1 MSGERT
7 TRQVV
12 GGDGQTPLTA
22 AAVATQV
29 GGRLIGDPS
38 IVVHGVAPLD
48 RATESDLSV
57 FSDQRY
63 AGSFARSKAGV
74 VLLAPAFE
82 RLAVGQGTRVIVE
95 RPMDAL
101 VSLLGRFHR
110 REPRAVGV
118 HATAVVAPSAV
129 LGDDVTI
136 EAYAVIGEG
145 VQVGPRSWIGAGA
158 KVGAGSVLGVEVR
171 LHPNAVVYPFTEL
184 GDRVVL
190 HAGAQV
196 GREGFGFVPRPDG
209 AVRIPHVG
217 RCVLEHDVEIGAN
230 SCVDRG
236 SVDDTII
243 GAGTKIDNLVQIAH
257 NVRVGRFCFFASHVG
272 IAGSSR
278 VGDGVQMGGQSGM
291 GNHFSVGRGATI
303 AARAGVTSDVPAEET
318 WSGFPARPHR
328 EQMRT
333 QAALVRLA
341 KLIRPLERL
350 LARNEGHGPAVAA
363 SGDVSPED
371 PS

>member
-1 MSGERT
+1 MSGEHSPP
-7 TRQVV
+7 QAG
-12 GGDGQTPLTA
+12 GGDGQTPITA

-38 IVVHGVAPLD
+38 IVVLGVAPLD
-48 RATESDLSV
+48 RAGPSDLSLLT
-57 FSDQRY
+57 DQRY
-63 AGSFARSKAGV
+63 AAAFTSSQAGV
-74 VLLAPAFE
+74 VLVAPAFE
-82 RLAVGQGTRVIVE
+82 AQPGLPTTRIVVDK
-95 RPMDAL
+95 PMDAL
-101 VSLLGRFHR
+101 VGMLAHFHR
-110 REPRAVGV
+110 AEPRAAGV
-118 HATAVVAPSAV
+118 HESAV
-129 LGDDVTI
+129 ISPTALLGADVTVDPLAVI
-136 EAYAVIGEG
+136 ADGAVIGA
-145 VQVGPRSWIGAGA
+145 RSWIGAGA
-158 KVGAGSVLGVEVR
+158 KVGAGSVLGADVR
-171 LHPNAVVYPFTEL
+171 LYPNAVVYPFTEL

-196 GREGFGFVPRPDG
+196 GREGFGFVPRPTG
-209 AVRIPHVG
+209 PVRIPHVG

-257 NVRVGRFCFFASHVG
+257 NVRVGRFCFLASHVG

-278 VGDGVQMGGQSGM
+278 IGDGVQMGGQSGM
-291 GNHFSVGRGATI
+291 GNHFTVGNGATV
-303 AARAGVTSDVPAEET
+303 AARAGVISDVPAKET

-350 LARNEGHGPAVAA
+350 LARDAEAEAA
-363 SGDVSPED
+363 P
-371 PS
+371 PSDTQRGGES

>member
-1 MSGERT
+1 MSGELSSP
-7 TRQVV
+7 QAV
-12 GGDGQTPLTA
+12 GGDGQTPITA
-22 AAVATQV
+22 AAVATLV

-38 IVVHGVAPLD
+38 IVVEGIAPLD
-48 RATESDLSV
+48 RAGAADLSV

-63 AGSFARSKAGV
+63 AGWFARSHAGV
-74 VLLAPAFE
+74 VLLSPAFE
-82 RLAVGQGTRVIVE
+82 DYAEGPITRIVVDK
-95 RPMDAL
+95 PMDAL
-101 VSLLGRFHR
+101 VGLLARFHR
-110 REPRAVGV
+110 PEPRASGV
-118 HATAVVAPSAV
+118 HTTAVVAPTAV
-129 LGDDVTI
+129 IGDGVTI
-136 EAYAVIGEG
+136 DAYAVIGDSAVIG
-145 VQVGPRSWIGAGA
+145 ARSWISAGA
-158 KVGAGSVLGVEVR
+158 KVGAGSVLGVDVR

-190 HAGAQV
+190 HSGAQV

-209 AVRIPHVG
+209 PARIPHVG

-243 GAGTKIDNLVQIAH
+243 GAGTKVDNLVQIAH

-278 VGDGVQMGGQSGM
+278 IGDGVQMGGQSGM
-291 GNHFSVGRGATI
+291 GNHFTVGSGATI
-303 AARAGVTSDVPAEET
+303 AARAGVISDVPAKET

-350 LARNEGHGPAVAA
+350 LARDEANGADA
-363 SGDVSPED
+363 SSDETPQGTAS
-371 PS
+371 